1 MRILART
8 LSNALVSAGLMSG
21 PVIAQDTAP
30 EIAEA
35 LAGISDVPAA
45 AAGWVTAQDMAFGV
59 AGTRVVNG
67 TEPVQPDDQW
77 HVGSITKGMTAT
89 LAARLVAAGAIT
101 WDTRLGAL
109 LGDSYPDMHPDWHD
123 TPLRMFLTH
132 RSGMA
137 ANIADETAA
146 ELGAAPRRDYVAEAL
161 LAAPIGAPGD
171 FVYSNA
177 GYVVAG
183 AMLEAAGGA
192 PWEELMRAHV
202 FAPLGMESAGFG
214 PPQGAA
220 LEGHSPRLLWGVS
233 AAGQSPEA
241 DNIPAMG
248 PAGRVHLNAEDMLR
262 YLRAHL
268 TRDQAFL
275 DAEAWEILHEPIGA
289 EGYAMGWG
297 VGEDGSLVHSGS
309 NTLWYAVAYVAPGS
323 DRAVFVS
330 TNTGDFNAVVEPV
343 DAALR
348 ALLEAR

>member
-1 MRILART
+1 M
-8 LSNALVSAGLMSG
+8 
-21 PVIAQDTAP
+21 AQDTAQ

-45 AAGWVTAQDMAFGV
+45 AAGWVTAQDMDFGV

-67 TEPVQPDDQW
+67 SDRVQPDDQW

-89 LAARLVAAGAIT
+89 LAARLVEAGAIT
-101 WDTRLGAL
+101 WDTRLGAV

-123 TPLRMFLTH
+123 TPLRRFLTH

-137 ANIADETAA
+137 ANLPDDTAA
-146 ELGAAPRRDYVAEAL
+146 GLGTAPRRDYVAEAL
-161 LAAPIGAPGD
+161 FAAPIGAPGE

-183 AMLEAAGGA
+183 AILEAAGGA
-192 PWEELMRAHV
+192 SWEELMRIHV

-214 PPQGAA
+214 PPQGAVI
-220 LEGHSPRLLWGVS
+220 EGHSPRLLWGVS

-248 PAGRVHLNAEDMLR
+248 PAGRVHLSAADMLR

-268 TRDQAFL
+268 LRDETFL
-275 DAEAWEILHEPIGA
+275 STDAWETLHAPIGEEA
-289 EGYAMGWG
+289 YAMGWG

-309 NTLWYAVAYVAPGS
+309 NTLWYAVAYVAPDSG
-323 DRAVFVS
+323 RAVFVS
-330 TNTGDFNAVVEPV
+330 TNTGDFDAVVEPV
-343 DAALR
+343 DEALR
-348 ALLEAR
+348 SLLEAR